1 MSIGYCPPVFV
12 YTPPDPVEFVDLLH
26 TLPAADLWVVQFYR
40 SLTNNE
46 QLVVIQGDIF
56 RFSKASFDNAGEYRL
71 IAFRVRNG
79 GLDAGMWWVDSY
91 VYDSGQVNI
100 EFTNNLPDEGT
111 GDPGSFSGTATVAD
125 QPAQRIVIAT
135 ALDGESPRQLAQTV
149 SSPVTGE
156 YLLEWLGY
164 NGQVLVTVFDDY
176 GVDFVEGAAHGVG
189 ERIHPTGYNGYVY
202 QVSDTGTLG
211 PEPEWPT
218 TEGAV
223 VVTGSCTLTA
233 KRFFRPV
240 SEGPFFV

>member
-1 MSIGYCPPVFV
+1 MTVSLAFLPELLPAPIDFV
-12 YTPPDPVEFVDLLH
+12 RLNH
-26 TLPAADLWVVQFYR
+26 NLPAADFWVIQFYQTI
-40 SLTNNE
+40 SAQE
-46 QLVVIQGDIF
+46 QTIVTSDGVMAYAKSSID
-56 RFSKASFDNAGEYRL
+56 SSADYRL

-79 GLDAGMWWVDSY
+79 GLDAGLWWVDAY
-91 VYDSGQVNI
+91 VYDDQQVNI
-100 EFTNNLPDEGT
+100 DFTNNLPDEGT
-111 GDPGSFSGTATVAD
+111 GEPGSFSGTVTVAD
-125 QPAQRIVIAT
+125 QPAQRTVIAT
-135 ALDGESPRQLAQTV
+135 ALDGDSPRQLAQTV

-164 NGQVLVTVFDDY
+164 NGQVLITVFDDY

-233 KRFFRPV
+233 TRFFRPV